1 MVSEMETRKQKKWE
15 ARRRRKNVQPELSNT
30 ADSKDTVEVTNDKG
44 VFIFYLLSVR
54 WFIGQRLF

>member
-44 VFIFYLLSVR
+44 VFIFYLLSV
-54 WFIGQRLF
+54 